1 LVARGERF
9 SRALKRL
16 PAWVFTDGPFIL
28 ALFVGSRLVLE
39 TIGIV
44 SRQLLDPIRP
54 RPAEWSFSASPF
66 LDLWGVW
73 DTGWFVGIADGGY
86 VIAPDASGQANYAF
100 LPLYPLLMRWVG
112 KCVGGSFNGGLV
124 VSNICLLVACVLLFD
139 LVALDEGPESARRA
153 VKYLLL
159 LPAGFVFSG
168 AFTEATFLALVL
180 GAFVAVRRDRLLL
193 AGACGF
199 LAAFTRPLGVLLV
212 LPLALLSV
220 AEARRRGLRPSPGLL
235 FLLLVPLGL
244 GCFSLFLAFRTG
256 DPLAFIHV
264 QAAWG
269 RGFASPWAVLSWG
282 LHHADASRRFA
293 AWMTILTLGIVVA
306 SLRRLGAAYGV
317 YSLYSILIPLSTG
330 LTSMPRYVLAIFP
343 LAFVFSRLSRDARAD
358 TVLTVS
364 LALVQGFLMVFWV
377 SGFFLVV

>member
-1 LVARGERF
+1 MESF
-9 SRALKRL
+9 SRALRRL
-16 PAWVFTDGPFIL
+16 PAWVFKDGPFIL
-28 ALFVGSRLVLE
+28 ALLVGSRLVLG
-39 TIGIV
+39 TIGLV
-44 SRQLLDPIRP
+44 SRQLLDPIHP
-54 RPAEWSFSASPF
+54 RPAEWSFSVRPS

-73 DTGWFVGIADGGY
+73 DTGWYVGIADGGY
-86 VIAPDASGQANYAF
+86 AAAPGPSGQANYAF

-124 VSNICLLVACVLLFD
+124 VSNVCLLVACILLFH
-139 LVALDEGPESARRA
+139 LVARDEGPETARRA

-168 AFTEATFLALVL
+168 VFAEATFLALVL

-199 LAAFTRPLGVLLV
+199 LAALSRPLGVLLV

-220 AEARRRGLRPSPGLL
+220 IEARRRGGLPSPRLL
-235 FLLLVPLGL
+235 FLLLAPLGL
-244 GCFSLFLAFRTG
+244 GFFALFLAYRTG
-256 DPLAFIHV
+256 DPLAFVHV

-269 RGFASPWAVLSWG
+269 RGLAPPWAVLSWG
-282 LHHADASRRFA
+282 LHHAEASRRFA

-317 YSLYSILIPLSTG
+317 YSLYSILVPLSTG
-330 LTSMPRYVLAIFP
+330 LTSMPRYLLAVFP
-343 LAFVFSRLSRDARAD
+343 LAIVFSRVSRDSRAD
-358 TVLTVS
+358 TLLTIS

>member
-1 LVARGERF
+1 MVERTERF
-9 SRALKRL
+9 SRALKWL
-16 PAWVFTDGPFIL
+16 PAWILTDGSFIL
-28 ALFVGSRLVLE
+28 ALFAGSRLVLE
-39 TIGIV
+39 SIGIV
-44 SRQLLDPIRP
+44 SRQLLDPIHP

-86 VIAPDASGQANYAF
+86 AAAPGASGQANYAF
-100 LPLYPLLMRWVG
+100 FPLYPLLMRWVG
-112 KCVGGSFNGGLV
+112 KCVGGSFYGGLV
-124 VSNICLLVACVLLFD
+124 VSNVCLLVACALLFE

-168 AFTEATFLALVL
+168 VFTEATFLALVL
-180 GAFVAVRRDRLLL
+180 GAFLAVRKDRLLL

-199 LAAFTRPLGVLLV
+199 LAALARPVGVLLV

-220 AEARRRGLRPSPGLL
+220 IEARRRGGRPSARLL
-235 FLLLVPLGL
+235 FLLLAPFGL

-256 DPLAFIHV
+256 DPLAFVHV

-269 RGFASPWAVLSWG
+269 RGVATPWAVLSWG
-282 LHHADASRRFA
+282 LHHVEASRRFA
-293 AWMTILTLGIVVA
+293 AWMTILTLGVVVA

-330 LTSMPRYVLAIFP
+330 LTSMPRYLLAVFP
-343 LAFVFSRLSRDARAD
+343 LAIAFSRVSRDARAD